1 VPSSKVKYLKVREDA
16 KRYMLMCKM
25 GAEGTSDT
33 LRKISLHYIFTKGS
47 NFTTIRLLEDI
58 IEESIS
64 RLEKEKLELIVKYV
78 ILPNVN
84 KGEVMKSLI
93 SSGAIPRGIVRE
105 RIEEALRYFPE
116 IRKEIKLLGVDALL
130 QYLDLKV

>member
-1 VPSSKVKYLKVREDA
+1 VKYLKVREDA

-93 SSGAIPRGIVRE
+93 SSGTIPREITRE
-105 RIEEALRYFPE
+105 RIEALRYLPE